1 MKNIINL
8 LIVFL
13 LVSSCATTKIDKVFK
28 CDNRDCIEKFMGPPS
43 KISDNGESGKILE
56 YSEPNGANSKFWVDN
71 SNKVYDSETTYVL
84 RRPHQATVYTTWILI
99 VLGAGL
105 TPFLIF

>member
-28 CDNRDCIEKFMGPPS
+28 CDNRDCIEKFMGLPS

-56 YSEPNGANSKFWVDN
+56 YSEPNGANSKFWID
-71 SNKVYDSETTYVL
+71 SKNKVYDYETTYVINRL
-84 RRPHQATVYTTWILI
+84 HRASVYTIWILI
-99 VLGAGL
+99 VLGGGL

>member
-28 CDNRDCIEKFMGPPS
+28 CDNRDCIEKFMGLPS
-43 KISDNGESGKILE
+43 KISDNGESGKI
-56 YSEPNGANSKFWVDN
+56 AID
-71 SNKVYDSETTYVL
+71 
-84 RRPHQATVYTTWILI
+84 
-99 VLGAGL
+99 
-105 TPFLIF
+105 